1 MKFTLGAPFTL
12 ESNLSD
18 HLLAEAKV
26 IAARTSRSLGSVLED
41 ALRAMLRREEDN
53 GGSREFR
60 LPTHG
65 AGGFQ
70 TGLDLHDKEALA
82 ELMGD
87 NAAP

>member
-1 MKFTLGAPFTL
+1 MRTTV
-12 ESNLSD
+12 NIDD

-26 IAARTSRSLGSVLED
+26 LAARTSQSLGAILDE
-41 ALRAMLRREEDN
+41 ALRAMLRSNARADT
-53 GGSREFR
+53 RPTFV

-65 AGGFQ
+65 TGGLQ
-70 TGLDLHDKEALA
+70 PGVDLEDKEALA

>member
-1 MKFTLGAPFTL
+1 MRTTV
-12 ESNLSD
+12 NIDD

-26 IAARTSRSLGSVLED
+26 LAARTSRSLGAVIDD
-41 ALRAMLRREEDN
+41 ALRAMLRRNDGNVEDHAR
-53 GGSREFR
+53 SEFR

-65 AGGFQ
+65 AGGLQ
-70 TGLDLHDKEALA
+70 AGVDLDDEEALA

>member
-1 MKFTLGAPFTL
+1 VRTTVNID
-12 ESNLSD
+12 E

-26 IAARTSRSLGSVLED
+26 LAARTSRSLGAVLDD
-41 ALRAMLRREEDN
+41 ALRETLRRD
-53 GGSREFR
+53 SDKRHSSEFR

-65 AGGFQ
+65 TGGLRP
-70 TGLDLHDKEALA
+70 GVDLTDKEALA

>member
-1 MKFTLGAPFTL
+1 MRTTV
-12 ESNLSD
+12 NIDD

-26 IAARTSRSLGSVLED
+26 LAAKTSRSLGAVIDD
-41 ALRAMLRREEDN
+41 ALRAMLHRRADEHGRD
-53 GGSREFR
+53 EFR

-65 AGGFQ
+65 TGGLHAGVD
-70 TGLDLHDKEALA
+70 LDDKEALA

>member
-1 MKFTLGAPFTL
+1 MRTTV
-12 ESNLSD
+12 NIDD

-26 IAARTSRSLGSVLED
+26 LAARTSRSLSAVVDD
-41 ALRAMLRREEDN
+41 ALRAMFRRDAEVAA
-53 GGSREFR
+53 RHEFR

-65 AGGFQ
+65 AGGLQ
-70 TGLDLHDKEALA
+70 AGVDLEDKQALA